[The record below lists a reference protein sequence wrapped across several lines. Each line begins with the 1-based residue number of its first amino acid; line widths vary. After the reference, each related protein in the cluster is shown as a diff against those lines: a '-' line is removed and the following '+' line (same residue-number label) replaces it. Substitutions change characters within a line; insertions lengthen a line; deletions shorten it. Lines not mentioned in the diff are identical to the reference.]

1 MKKVLML
8 ALLASVL
15 TVQAKETKTIEV
27 PNCWSN
33 ARELAKRGTNVKK
46 FEFGNDTIGI
56 INGITFDT
64 ETHAYTLSCKTR
76 DQYMTIEK
84 WTKQEMQAMRNQT
97 KSDTAKLAKTVGIE

>member
-1 MKKVLML
+1 MRFVI
-8 ALLASVL
+8 LLSIL
-15 TVQAKETKTIEV
+15 LSFSVQAKETKTIEV
-27 PNCWSN
+27 PNCWSK

-64 ETHAYTLSCKTR
+64 ETHAYTLTCKTR

-97 KSDTAKLAKTVGIE
+97 KSDIAKLAKTVGIE